1 MNSLNNNCD
10 TCVSYEGQG
19 PAHTPFTKGHRSH
32 CSCSSC
38 WWCKSHSNTPSRCLK
53 MSALTGKVIT
63 NKIRKEV
70 KMTYTITLETFNGSV
85 KKISVPSK
93 GAVSQFINEYPK
105 ALPVGIS
112 VKMSCDA
119 LGVRGTLRGVAKW

>member
-1 MNSLNNNCD
+1 
-10 TCVSYEGQG
+10 
-19 PAHTPFTKGHRSH
+19 
-32 CSCSSC
+32 
-38 WWCKSHSNTPSRCLK
+38 
-53 MSALTGKVIT
+53 MSVIT
-63 NKIRKEV
+63 DRITIQQTNERWSE
-70 KMTYTITLETFNGSV
+70 MTYTIRLETYNGSV

-119 LGVRGTLRGVAKW
+119 LGVRGTLRGKALVK